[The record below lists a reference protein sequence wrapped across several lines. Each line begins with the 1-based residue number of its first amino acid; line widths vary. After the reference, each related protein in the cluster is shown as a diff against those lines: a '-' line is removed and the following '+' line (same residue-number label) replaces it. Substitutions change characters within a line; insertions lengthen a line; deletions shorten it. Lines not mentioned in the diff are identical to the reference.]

1 MFGDLLKL
9 ESRLSVVYFLEKL
22 LIFVVRKLFLVFDL
36 TFCIYLNEKIQKSF
50 NVRIKMNRLILEQAE
65 LQLGGVIHSYTK

>member
-22 LIFVVRKLFLVFDL
+22 LIFVVHKLFLVFYL
-36 TFCIYLNEKIQKSF
+36 NFCIYLNEKIQKSF
-50 NVRIKMNRLILEQAE
+50 NVRIKMDRLILEQAE
-65 LQLGGVIHSYTK
+65 LQL